1 METCETI
8 RIGGVVLN
16 PKRGRL
22 EDGTGAE
29 RVLRAK
35 SFRVL
40 ELLLA
45 RRGELVARD
54 ELLRDA
60 WPDVIVSDDSLAQCI
75 SDIRRALGPRSA
87 ALLRTVPRRGYVL
100 EEEGGNALPKAH
112 PHRAIRPGLV
122 AAAGVALAGLGWLT
136 MPVEPS
142 APLGTS
148 GQVLA
153 ANALL
158 DGRDWQHREANE
170 QARALLEA
178 AVASDPDDAA
188 AWADLGLTY
197 WLEVQHLAW
206 GGGRREMTRATA
218 MVEHAVALG
227 GGAGAHR
234 LLAEMRLLSPF
245 PEMRST
251 VDALA
256 NARAAVTIDP
266 DEADNLAVLAHVL
279 ALTGR
284 GAEAVPLIERA
295 MRLDATPPGWYR
307 HVAGLSYLVAR
318 EPARAAEAFG
328 ALHGA
333 GTFTG
338 TRWWPGWLLA
348 SSLAQAGRADEAAAI
363 IRAAEGRRPER
374 SIAAIAQAFAGWS
387 DPESL
392 ERFLDG
398 LRQAGL
404 PG

>member
-1 METCETI
+1 MGACATI
-8 RIGGVVLN
+8 RIGEIVLN
-16 PKRGRL
+16 PRRGRL
-22 EDGTGAE
+22 EDRTGAE

-54 ELLRDA
+54 DLLRDA
-60 WPDVIVSDDSLAQCI
+60 WPDVIVSDDSLSQCI
-75 SDIRRALGPRSA
+75 SDIRRALGPQGA
-87 ALLRTVPRRGYVL
+87 TLLRTVPRRGYVL
-100 EEEGGNALPKAH
+100 EDEEVPTNALP
-112 PHRAIRPGLV
+112 RRTIRHGMVV
-122 AAAGVALAGLGWLT
+122 ATVVVMAGLGWLWLPAE
-136 MPVEPS
+136 PV
-142 APLGTS
+142 APPETP
-148 GQVLA
+148 GQA
-153 ANALL
+153 MTASALL
-158 DGRDWQHREANE
+158 DGRDWQRREANE
-170 QARALLEA
+170 EARMLLEA
-178 AVASDPDDAA
+178 AVEDDPGDSA

-197 WLEVQHLAW
+197 WLEVRHLAW
-206 GGGRREMTRATA
+206 GGGRREMAQA
-218 MVEHAVALG
+218 IEAVERAVALG
-227 GGAGAHR
+227 GTASAHR

-245 PEMRST
+245 PEMRSP

-256 NARAAVTIDP
+256 NAQAAVTLAP

-284 GAEAVPLIERA
+284 GAEAVRHIEGA
-295 MRLDATPPGWYR
+295 LHLDPTPADWYR

-328 ALHGA
+328 PLHGA

-348 SSLAQAGRADEAAAI
+348 SSLAQSGRTDEAAAI
-363 IRAAEGRRPER
+363 IRAAKGRRPER
-374 SIAAIAQAFAGWS
+374 SISAVAHSLDGWS
-387 DPESL
+387 DRDSR

-404 PG
+404 PD

>member
-1 METCETI
+1 M
-8 RIGGVVLN
+8 LN

-22 EDGTGAE
+22 VDETGAE

-45 RRGELVARD
+45 RRGELVAKD
-54 ELLRDA
+54 DLLRDA

-75 SDIRRALGPRSA
+75 SDIRRALGPRGA

-100 EEEGGNALPKAH
+100 EKETGNAP
-112 PHRAIRPGLV
+112 PDNRPQRTVRLGAAVVVAVVLV
-122 AAAGVALAGLGWLT
+122 GLGWLT
-136 MPVEPS
+136 KPAEPDASPVMQGR
-142 APLGTS
+142 AI
-148 GQVLA
+148 A
-153 ANALL
+153 AETLL
-158 DGRDWQHREANE
+158 DGRNWQRREDNE

-178 AVASDPDDAA
+178 AVADDPDDAV

-206 GGGRREMTRATA
+206 GGGRREMARAIE
-218 MVEHAVALG
+218 MVKRAVARG
-227 GGAGAHR
+227 GGSDAHR

-245 PEMRST
+245 PEMRSP

-256 NARAAVTIDP
+256 NARAAVTIEP

-279 ALTGR
+279 ALTGH
-284 GAEAVPLIERA
+284 GAEAVGHIEQA
-295 MRLDATPPGWYR
+295 LRLDPTPPGWYR
-307 HVAGLSYLVAR
+307 QVAGLSYLVSQ

-348 SSLAQAGRADEAAAI
+348 SSLAQAGRTDEAAAI
-363 IRAAEGRRPER
+363 IQAAEGRRPES
-374 SIAAIAQAFAGWS
+374 SIAAVAQSLDGWS
-387 DPESL
+387 DRDSR

-398 LRQAGL
+398 LRRAGL
-404 PG
+404 PD

>member
-1 METCETI
+1 MEASETI
-8 RIGGVVLN
+8 RIGDVVLN
-16 PKRGRL
+16 PRRGRL
-22 EDGTGAE
+22 EDGGGAE

-45 RRGELVARD
+45 RRGELVAKD
-54 ELLRDA
+54 DLLRDA

-75 SDIRRALGPRSA
+75 SDIRRALGPRGA
-87 ALLRTVPRRGYVL
+87 PLLRTVPRRGYVL
-100 EEEGGNALPKAH
+100 EDEEEAPAKALPRRKV
-112 PHRAIRPGLV
+112 RQGMVV
-122 AAAGVALAGLGWLT
+122 AAAIVMAGLGWLWLPAE
-136 MPVEPS
+136 PV
-142 APLGTS
+142 APPETLGQAMTAS
-148 GQVLA
+148 
-153 ANALL
+153 ALL
-158 DGRDWQHREANE
+158 DGRDWQRRESNE
-170 QARALLEA
+170 QARMLLEA
-178 AVASDPDDAA
+178 AVEDDPGDAV

-206 GGGRREMTRATA
+206 GGGRREMAQA
-218 MVEHAVALG
+218 IEMVERAVALG
-227 GGAGAHR
+227 GTASAHR

-245 PEMRST
+245 PEMRSP

-256 NARAAVTIDP
+256 NAQAAVTLAP

-284 GAEAVPLIERA
+284 GAEAVRHIERA
-295 MRLDATPPGWYR
+295 IRLDPTPPDWYR
-307 HVAGLSYLVAR
+307 QVAGLSYLVAQ

-328 ALHGA
+328 PLHGA

-348 SSLAQAGRADEAAAI
+348 SSLAQSGRTGEAAAI

-374 SIAAIAQAFAGWS
+374 SISAVAQSLDGWS
-387 DPESL
+387 DRDSR

-404 PG
+404 PD

>member
-1 METCETI
+1 M
-8 RIGGVVLN
+8 LN
-16 PKRGRL
+16 PRRGRL
-22 EDGTGAE
+22 EDETGAE
-29 RVLRAK
+29 RALRAK

-54 ELLRDA
+54 DLLRDA

-75 SDIRRALGPRSA
+75 SDIRRALGPRGA

-100 EEEGGNALPKAH
+100 EDEEKAPAKALPRH
-112 PHRAIRPGLV
+112 TVRHRMAV
-122 AAAGVALAGLGWLT
+122 TAVVVMAGLGWLWLPAE
-136 MPVEPS
+136 PV
-142 APLGTS
+142 APPETP
-148 GQVLA
+148 GQA
-153 ANALL
+153 MTASALL
-158 DGRDWQHREANE
+158 DGRDWQRREANE

-178 AVASDPDDAA
+178 AVEEDPDDAA
-188 AWADLGLTY
+188 AWANHGLTY

-206 GGGRREMTRATA
+206 GGGRREMAQA
-218 MVEHAVALG
+218 IEMVERAVALG
-227 GGAGAHR
+227 GAASAHR

-245 PEMRST
+245 PEMRSP

-256 NARAAVTIDP
+256 NAQAAVTIAP

-284 GAEAVPLIERA
+284 GADAIRHIERA
-295 MRLDATPPGWYR
+295 MRLDATPPDWYR
-307 HVAGLSYLVAR
+307 HVAGLSYLVAG

-328 ALHGA
+328 PLHGA

-348 SSLAQAGRADEAAAI
+348 SSLAQAGRTDEAAAI
-363 IRAAEGRRPER
+363 IQAAEGRRPES
-374 SIAAIAQAFAGWS
+374 SISAVAQSLDGWS
-387 DPESL
+387 DRDSR

-398 LRQAGL
+398 LRRAGL
-404 PG
+404 PD

>member
-1 METCETI
+1 MEECEII
-8 RIGGVVLN
+8 RIGDVVLN
-16 PKRGRL
+16 PRRGRL
-22 EDGTGAE
+22 EDGSGAE

-54 ELLRDA
+54 DLLRDA

-75 SDIRRALGPRSA
+75 SDIRRALGPRGA

-100 EEEGGNALPKAH
+100 EEEKGSAPPKD
-112 PHRAIRPGLV
+112 RPQRTVQFG
-122 AAAGVALAGLGWLT
+122 AAAVVVVVFAGLGWLT
-136 MPVEPS
+136 KPAEPDVPP
-142 APLGTS
+142 ATS
-148 GQVLA
+148 DRAMA
-153 ANALL
+153 AEALL
-158 DGRDWQHREANE
+158 DGRDWQRRETNE
-170 QARALLEA
+170 QARALLQT
-178 AVASDPDDAA
+178 AVATDPDDAK

-206 GGGRREMTRATA
+206 GGGRREMARAID
-218 MVEHAVALG
+218 MIERAVARG
-227 GGAGAHR
+227 GGSDAHR

-245 PEMRST
+245 PEMRSP

-256 NARAAVTIDP
+256 NARAAVTIEP
-266 DEADNLAVLAHVL
+266 GETDNLAVLAHVL
-279 ALTGR
+279 ALSGH
-284 GAEAVPLIERA
+284 GAEAVRHIERA
-295 MRLDATPPGWYR
+295 LHLDPTPPGWYR
-307 HVAGLSYLVAR
+307 QVAGLSYLVAG

-348 SSLAQAGRADEAAAI
+348 SSLAQAGRTDEAAAI
-363 IRAAEGRRPER
+363 IQAAEGRRPER
-374 SIAAIAQAFAGWS
+374 SIAAVAQSLDGWS
-387 DPESL
+387 DHDSR

-398 LRQAGL
+398 LRRAGL
-404 PG
+404 PD

>member
-1 METCETI
+1 M
-8 RIGGVVLN
+8 LN

-22 EDGTGAE
+22 EDETGAE

-45 RRGELVARD
+45 RRGELLAKD

-60 WPDVIVSDDSLAQCI
+60 WPDVIVSDDSLSQCI
-75 SDIRRALGPRSA
+75 SDIRRALGSRGA

-100 EEEGGNALPKAH
+100 EEEALASVLPR
-112 PHRAIRPGLV
+112 RAAARHGAATASV
-122 AAAGVALAGLGWLT
+122 AAVFAVIAGLGWLA
-136 MPVEPS
+136 MPAEPD
-142 APLGTS
+142 
-148 GQVLA
+148 VLPVTPSRAMA
-153 ANALL
+153 AEALL
-158 DGRDWQHREANE
+158 SGRDWQKREANE
-170 QARALLEA
+170 EARALLEA
-178 AVASDPDDAA
+178 AVADDPGDSA

-197 WLEVQHLAW
+197 WLEVRHLAW
-206 GGGRREMTRATA
+206 GGGRREMAQA
-218 MVEHAVALG
+218 IKAVERAVALG
-227 GGAGAHR
+227 GTASAHR

-245 PEMRST
+245 PEMRSP

-256 NARAAVTIDP
+256 NARAAVTIAP
-266 DEADNLAVLAHVL
+266 NEADNLAVLAHVL

-284 GAEAVPLIERA
+284 GADAMHHIERA
-295 MRLDATPPGWYR
+295 LRHDPTPPDWYR
-307 HVAGLSYLVAR
+307 QVAGLSYLVSQ

-328 ALHGA
+328 PLHGA

-348 SSLAQAGRADEAAAI
+348 SSLAQAGRTDEAAAI

-374 SIAAIAQAFAGWS
+374 SISAVAQSLDGWS
-387 DPESL
+387 DRDSR

-398 LRQAGL
+398 LRRAGL
-404 PG
+404 PD